1 MQKTMTNSTA
11 YGTAGGIVLSIIT
24 TSGNTAIIAAVGA
37 TVSFFVSLYFK
48 WLLSSDEDRAKIELA
63 FKRFKRKK

>member
-1 MQKTMTNSTA
+1 MTNSTA